1 MRIGGG
7 VLLFLA
13 IIFTISSA
21 KGDNFCSG
29 SGVPVTQKC
38 KQDSCEAYASAAV
51 TTVMKPLEPTASNRI
66 RAGGIR
72 RSTITLMLALTG
84 QTTPATAAW
93 WQ

>member
-29 SGVPVTQKC
+29 SGVPVPMPVRQ
-38 KQDSCEAYASAAV
+38 SPLS
-51 TTVMKPLEPTASNRI
+51 MKPLEPTASNRI